1 MTKPK
6 TTPPETPS
14 KAHHV
19 FPAPEW
25 TSVSAS
31 LAASLAHEI
40 RNPLLSIK
48 GAAQLLEAVVSEDD
62 KSLAQLII
70 TEAARIEKLIATMDP
85 LTPNPSQISESLN
98 IHEITEYV
106 RLAARSFAPNITI
119 RTQYDPSLPN
129 VRGQREALIQALMNL
144 VKNAVEAVLARH
156 PGLVPGSPEA
166 SCDLIPT
173 IEQERSRHVAGDPG
187 MRQDDGRSITI
198 ATRYLAGERMQR
210 PDGAKLNIH
219 VSVTDNGAGVAANV
233 VPRLFTPFSS
243 TKADGKGLGLAI
255 VAKII
260 EEHGGLIAYDAPPE
274 GGARFSVYLPVA

>member
-1 MTKPK
+1 MASSSAASPNARMRRLWPVSSDK
-6 TTPPETPS
+6 PS

-48 GAAQLLEAVVSEDD
+48 GAAQLLEQAVSEED

-70 TEAARIEKLIATMDP
+70 TEATRIEKLIATMDP

-98 IHEITEYV
+98 IHEVTEYV
-106 RLAARSFAPNITI
+106 RLAASSFAPHVTI
-119 RTQYDPSLPN
+119 RTKYDPSLPN
-129 VRGQREALIQALMNL
+129 VRGVREALIQALMNM
-144 VKNAVEAVLARH
+144 VKNAVEAVA
-156 PGLVPGSPEA
+156 E
-166 SCDLIPT
+166 IPT
-173 IEQERSRHVAGDPG
+173 P
-187 MRQDDGRSITI
+187 SITI
-198 ATRYLAGERMQR
+198 ATRYLSGERMQR

-219 VSVTDNGAGVAANV
+219 VSVTDNGAGVAENV

-243 TKADGKGLGLAI
+243 NKADGKGLGLAI
-255 VAKII
+255 VAKIV
-260 EEHGGLIAYDAPPE
+260 EEHGGLIAYDAPAE